1 MDSLVSSSSSSSS
14 SSFRPDSHG
23 QLLFYLSKS
32 SSMISLS
39 MWLFA
44 QIPQIILNYH
54 QKQVSLSIPFLF
66 MVTISD
72 FINLAYQVVVKD
84 NVYSILLIYSSI
96 LNLVIISQY
105 FYYTKYPPKPNTPQI
120 EPPTLVNRILGSA
133 FMANTVLSMTI
144 NYDQKQEVIHPNLQ
158 FTLRETLSLSSS
170 TLYILLRIPQI
181 HKNYKRKSASGLS
194 IYMILLVLFG
204 NIFNV
209 ISIFSDP
216 YLFKI
221 YSHDTYLIGSIGTII
236 MDLFLVCQ
244 FWIYRKVNR
253 VDNHVSEFINI
264 DEHPQWY
271 VKNQPL
277 VLYQQEFQQQSPQRQ
292 DYISKGYDNSL
303 VPNQPR
309 GRKLVKS
316 PGELT
321 MLLSESVNQF
331 TTPPP
336 QHYIVS
342 SSLRYQL
349 ASSGSVNPVPKTI
362 PKSLTSSSVGSATSF
377 IPSIIGNISSVNKK
391 LLDGSKVPFLP
402 IDFLA
407 DDFYT
412 SPSMKESNASSAS
425 HAAYYG
431 SVDV

>member
-105 FYYTKYPPKPNTPQI
+105 FYYTKYPPKPTTPQI

-170 TLYILLRIPQI
+170 TLYIFLRIPQI
-181 HKNYKRKSASGLS
+181 HKTTKENLQVVFQS
-194 IYMILLVLFG
+194 I
-204 NIFNV
+204 
-209 ISIFSDP
+209 
-216 YLFKI
+216 
-221 YSHDTYLIGSIGTII
+221 
-236 MDLFLVCQ
+236 
-244 FWIYRKVNR
+244 
-253 VDNHVSEFINI
+253 
-264 DEHPQWY
+264 
-271 VKNQPL
+271 
-277 VLYQQEFQQQSPQRQ
+277 
-292 DYISKGYDNSL
+292 
-303 VPNQPR
+303 
-309 GRKLVKS
+309 
-316 PGELT
+316 
-321 MLLSESVNQF
+321 
-331 TTPPP
+331 
-336 QHYIVS
+336 
-342 SSLRYQL
+342 
-349 ASSGSVNPVPKTI
+349 
-362 PKSLTSSSVGSATSF
+362 
-377 IPSIIGNISSVNKK
+377 
-391 LLDGSKVPFLP
+391 
-402 IDFLA
+402 
-407 DDFYT
+407 
-412 SPSMKESNASSAS
+412 
-425 HAAYYG
+425 
-431 SVDV
+431 